1 MKPGCPADPLDS
13 YLKHLQLPH
22 MPAPGTAS
30 PASRPCQGEGWQR
43 VAMQGDIGLT
53 VPTHPCKSCWLC
65 TGWVV
70 WVIVPRPRDRVMES
84 RSQRERARVAESLL
98 RSRGGSTEGCECWL
112 LAQPPRR
119 ETEAALAVSQTCH
132 AGLCGNIVI
141 SLQMSDDES
150 CCVSNTPPSPHNM
163 GYITCSEDLRA
174 VTEKNAL
181 SLREGLDSGNSMSPW
196 NGGLRLGALSQS
208 WSLGQKPGCSHTA
221 FVCPASWSNALGLLD
236 SKPARGKAWA
246 LWRSLGANQA
256 PMVLIWDTV

>member
-1 MKPGCPADPLDS
+1 MGHSSLA
-13 YLKHLQLPH
+13 
-22 MPAPGTAS
+22 
-30 PASRPCQGEGWQR
+30 QR
-43 VAMQGDIGLT
+43 QGDGIQEPKGT
-53 VPTHPCKSCWLC
+53 C
-65 TGWVV
+65 TSG
-70 WVIVPRPRDRVMES
+70 RV
-84 RSQRERARVAESLL
+84 
-98 RSRGGSTEGCECWL
+98 T
-112 LAQPPRR
+112 
-119 ETEAALAVSQTCH
+119 AALPWREYR
-132 AGLCGNIVI
+132 GNIVI

-181 SLREGLDSGNSMSPW
+181 SLREGLDSGNSMNPW

-221 FVCPASWSNALGLLD
+221 FVCPASGSNALGLLD